1 MPGRI
6 SVPPEVL
13 KSIEQHVFDA
23 VKHAESG
30 YTSAQEEEDT
40 ITGELGGAL
49 RTRGVQFVE
58 VTNWN
63 IAGTWKWSINYSK
76 FRSKAHHSTE
86 SIVGADG
93 ILEIRVG
100 SLERDQR
107 KTALFQA
114 KNAQRKDLKLVE
126 QCVKMSVWREAA
138 FVINYT
144 AKGYNTYSIDDIL
157 ISGGSISKAKS
168 KTGLASWFMNVFL
181 ACKVGH
187 PDLYY
192 EKDLRRLYWAPEKSL
207 NSEAHSD
214 SWVWIDFRPKHL
226 IKIDITPP
234 DWKQSRAKQIRP
246 ESVSLNRLKFTCEDL
261 FSLKAPFT
269 LAKLRQK
276 RATLLHAYHSDK
288 SNNLPQNLRTI
299 LDSRVIEIE
308 EAYKTLQKKV
318 IDSKKTPKKS
328 KSVKKQSES
337 GLEEPK
343 TSIFDEILKS
353 KKKEREK
360 VKVRKRKRK

>member
-6 SVPPEVL
+6 SIPPEVL
-13 KSIEQHVFDA
+13 KSIQEHVVDA
-23 VKHAESG
+23 VRHAESG

-40 ITGELGGAL
+40 LTGELGGAL

-63 IAGTWKWSINYSK
+63 IMGTWKWSINYSK
-76 FRSKAHHSTE
+76 FRSKARDSTE

-100 SLERDQR
+100 SPEKDQR

-114 KNAQRKDLKLVE
+114 KNTQKKDLKLVE
-126 QCVKMSVWREAA
+126 QCAKMSVWREAA

-144 AKGYNTYSIDDIL
+144 AKGYSAYSIDDIL
-157 ISGGSISKAKS
+157 KSGGSISKVK
-168 KTGLASWFMNVFL
+168 KITGLASWIMDVFI
-181 ACKVGH
+181 ACQVGH

-192 EKDLRRLYWAPEKSL
+192 DKDFRQLYWVREKK
-207 NSEAHSD
+207 SEEEIHSNL
-214 SWVWIDFRPKHL
+214 WVWVDFSPKYL
-226 IKIDITPP
+226 INIDITPP
-234 DWKQSRAKQIRP
+234 HWEQLRAKQIK
-246 ESVSLNRLKFTCEDL
+246 SDTVSLNRLTFTHEDL
-261 FSLKAPFT
+261 FSLKTPFT
-269 LAKLRQK
+269 LGQLKKK
-276 RATLLHAYHSDK
+276 RAELLHAYHSDK
-288 SNNLPQNLRTI
+288 SNQLPEKLRAI

-308 EAYKTLQKKV
+308 EVFKILKDKV
-318 IDSKKTPKKS
+318 VDSKKNPKKH
-328 KSVKKQSES
+328 KKEKKQSAS

-343 TSIFDEILKS
+343 TSIFDEFLKA

-360 VKVRKRKRK
+360 VKVRKRKKN